1 MHDNAIHNHS
11 TPNALNCVSIPY
23 KTFDLRLDSQILLN
37 KSSSIV
43 SSPFPIDEKHVLEIF
58 INNLQAHDF
67 SNTDFDINNFTDMNY
82 IAEAIMNK
90 G

>member
-1 MHDNAIHNHS
+1 M
-11 TPNALNCVSIPY
+11 
-23 KTFDLRLDSQILLN
+23 
-37 KSSSIV
+37 
-43 SSPFPIDEKHVLEIF
+43 EIF